1 MVGIK
6 TAARIYKNNLTVCI
20 AGVYPYF
27 MKGGQET
34 MYKRINITLPDST
47 VRLMERVSSKGERS
61 RLVDEALR
69 QYLRGVTKKS
79 LRDRLKEG
87 AIRRSERDRAL
98 AEEWFTLE
106 EETWPKG
113 KR

>member
-1 MVGIK
+1 M
-6 TAARIYKNNLTVCI
+6 CI
-20 AGVYPYF
+20 GDVYPYL

-47 VRLMERVSSKGERS
+47 VRLMERVAGKGERS
-61 RLVDEALR
+61 RLVDQALR
-69 QYLRGVTKKS
+69 QYLRGVTRKS
-79 LRDRLKEG
+79 LRKQIKEG
-87 AIRRSERDRAL
+87 SIRRSERDRGL
-98 AEEWFTLE
+98 AEEWFFLE